1 MIPDLKKNVEAVMK
15 DRTGAPGKGLD
26 VLLRGAAKLYGGVV
40 DLRSR
45 LYDRGALKTST
56 LPCKVVSI
64 GNITVGGTGK
74 TPMTIFLADSL
85 KRKHIKPVIL
95 SRGYG
100 GTATDSGGMVTDGQT
115 LAMDSVCSG
124 DEPFLMASLLEG
136 VPVFVG
142 KRRMESAME
151 ACLRF
156 HPDVFILDD
165 GFQHRALHRDV
176 DILLF
181 DAEHPLGNGFLL
193 PRGELREPVSNLER
207 GDLFVLTRA
216 ERRDIALKHFRE
228 CLERFKVSEK
238 VRKTP
243 VFTCRHKPAIRGVV
257 KAGSSVLGG
266 WDVDQSGYGDSGVI
280 AFSGIAK
287 NDDFRKS
294 LSACGFSVR
303 GFLDYPDHHAFST
316 KDIETAARMA
326 DSRGVRLLST
336 TEKDFVRFQDRII
349 LSHDLV
355 VMGVDIDFHHDDGQ
369 MLLDD
374 VLGRLALP

>member
-1 MIPDLKKNVEAVMK
+1 MK

-74 TPMTIFLADSL
+74 TPMTIFLADRL
-85 KRKHIKPVIL
+85 KRKHINPVIL

-100 GTATDSGGMVTDGQT
+100 GSATDSGGMVTDGQT

-266 WDVDQSGYGDSGVI
+266 WDVD
-280 AFSGIAK
+280 
-287 NDDFRKS
+287 
-294 LSACGFSVR
+294 
-303 GFLDYPDHHAFST
+303 
-316 KDIETAARMA
+316 
-326 DSRGVRLLST
+326 
-336 TEKDFVRFQDRII
+336 
-349 LSHDLV
+349 
-355 VMGVDIDFHHDDGQ
+355 
-369 MLLDD
+369 
-374 VLGRLALP
+374 